1 MEGMNPEELNKLLD
15 SVEVPLL
22 SITPL
27 YCLVTD
33 TDEIVLTDK
42 ITIARFSEEQ
52 IKFLGEDDRFIRH
65 LRLYTPQCLLWERS
79 SVSLKE
85 FRQMAE
91 ETVALAAEHGMDQ
104 GDDLVRGM
112 DGRTSAL
119 HSKVNQLILL
129 LRALQLYRRGRL
141 VVGDSLF
148 YFSEPLPACIIA
160 RCTDMTVDYQ
170 VTEQYR
176 PSYEFN
182 SSDVRDF
189 LTFYVRF
196 LEVSLTIGEYPE
208 IELAVARY
216 CKETAQHGD
225 VVDLMI
231 SLESLLV
238 PEQEGIAF
246 KLSQRV
252 ANLLGTNVNLRKELF
267 GKVRDFYGLRSRT
280 VHGARVKPKQFE
292 LQQQLDDLREIT
304 RKTILSV
311 MALASEF
318 GMGQEFSLL
327 LDDMCFDDGL
337 RGSVQTKAAALIQF

>member
-1 MEGMNPEELNKLLD
+1 MNPEELNQLLD

-33 TDEIVLTDK
+33 ADEVALTDK
-42 ITIARFSEEQ
+42 ITITRFSEEQ
-52 IKFLGEDDRFIRH
+52 MKFLGEDDRFARH

-79 SVSLKE
+79 SVSLRE
-85 FRQMAE
+85 FKQMAE
-91 ETVALAAEHGMDQ
+91 ETVALAAERGIDQ
-104 GDDLVRGM
+104 GDDLVRGR

-119 HSKVNQLILL
+119 HSKVNQLILF

-148 YFSEPLPACIIA
+148 YFSEPLPDRVIA

-170 VTEQYR
+170 VVEQYR

-182 SSDVRDF
+182 SSDIRDF
-189 LTFYVRF
+189 LIFYVRF
-196 LEVSLTIGEYPE
+196 LEVSLTIVEYPE

-238 PEQEGIAF
+238 PEEEGIAF

-252 ANLLGTNVNLRKELF
+252 ANLLGTDAKYRKELF
-267 GKVRDFYGLRSRT
+267 EKVRDFYGLRSKT
-280 VHGARVKPKQFE
+280 VHGARVRPKE
-292 LQQQLDDLREIT
+292 INLEQQLDDLREIT
-304 RKTILSV
+304 RKIILSV
-311 MALASEF
+311 MALAFKS
-318 GMGQEFSLL
+318 GMGKEFPLL
-327 LDDMCFDDGL
+327 LNEMCFDDEL
-337 RGSVQTKAAALIQF
+337 RSSVQTRAAALLQF